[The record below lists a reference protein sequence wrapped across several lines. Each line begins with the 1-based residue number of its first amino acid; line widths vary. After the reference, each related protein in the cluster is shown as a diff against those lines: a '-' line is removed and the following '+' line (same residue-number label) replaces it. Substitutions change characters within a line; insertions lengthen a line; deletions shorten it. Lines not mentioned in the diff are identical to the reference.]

1 MTAEFLKQ
9 VNDVFDILNVRGFG
23 TKVAAPLTADNQQQ
37 LDCMVLL
44 KELSREWRVVGGRR
58 PPCFEG
64 LLQNSN
70 AVMAMHA
77 DLVVGGPLTFLMTGR
92 INQDCIENFFSQI
105 RAKGGHRFNPSAK
118 EFRYAYRNICSTFIL
133 AAIPSSNCAYD
144 SDVMLSTLAR
154 LSSDVCRSTHPSAK
168 EFRYAYRNLCST
180 FILAAIPSSNC
191 AYDSDVMLSTLAR
204 LSSDVCRS
212 THREEPAAKRPRLE
226 SAPMVLS
233 ADDFETPSAVTNV
246 LTYIG
251 GYLVKKLRDA
261 QHVTCE
267 RCLSALI
274 NTEMNVVDDGQL
286 YLHMRAYIHVK
297 GAFGGLIAPS
307 PVFTNFLKQVEN
319 VFGRRIG
326 ELLTSSSLLEE
337 LTQHVLDDVPLAM
350 VNMCSSHPEVIG
362 SLLRLY
368 LRCHLFYYFRH
379 ETRRLIEIKK
389 CKRNRKPQALRLRT
403 GEFAVMLFV
412 CN

>member
-23 TKVAAPLTADNQQQ
+23 TKAAAPLTADNQQQ
-37 LDCMVLL
+37 LDRMVLL

-64 LLQNSN
+64 LLQNIN

-77 DLVVGGPLTFLMTGR
+77 NLVVGGPLTFLMTGR

-105 RAKGGHRFNPSAK
+105 RAKGGHRFN
-118 EFRYAYRNICSTFIL
+118 
-133 AAIPSSNCAYD
+133 
-144 SDVMLSTLAR
+144 
-154 LSSDVCRSTHPSAK
+154 PSAK

-286 YLHMRAYIHVK
+286 YLHMRAYSHVK

-368 LRCHLFYYFRH
+368 LRCRLFYYFRH

-389 CKRNRKPQALRLRT
+389 CKRNRKAQ
-403 GEFAVMLFV
+403 AVMHR
-412 CN
+412 